1 MGDLAAAR
9 PRLFTALVFGAAG
22 FLLAATWFLP
32 VATPSR
38 RPVGF
43 MLYIV
48 LPGVAAGLAG
58 GLLGAPLLDSARCR
72 SGARAA
78 LRGAA
83 TSLAAL
89 VIFAPL
95 FAFGLKWTEP
105 GWTSLIGLAWLVLTV
120 GLLAVGWMV
129 AVVGAGAGWLV
140 WRQMR
145 KSAEAAA

>member
-1 MGDLAAAR
+1 MDDLAATR
-9 PRLFTALVFGAAG
+9 PRLFAALIFGAAG
-22 FLLAATWFLP
+22 LLLAAAWFLP
-32 VATPSR
+32 VVVPSR

-43 MLYIV
+43 VLYIV
-48 LPGVAAGLAG
+48 LPGVAAGVAG
-58 GLLGAPLLDSARCR
+58 GLLGAPLLDPASCR
-72 SGARAA
+72 SGASAA
-78 LRGAA
+78 FRGAA
-83 TSLAAL
+83 TALAAL

-95 FAFGLKWTEP
+95 FAFGIKWTEP
-105 GWTSLIGLAWLVLTV
+105 GWSSPLGLAWLVLTV